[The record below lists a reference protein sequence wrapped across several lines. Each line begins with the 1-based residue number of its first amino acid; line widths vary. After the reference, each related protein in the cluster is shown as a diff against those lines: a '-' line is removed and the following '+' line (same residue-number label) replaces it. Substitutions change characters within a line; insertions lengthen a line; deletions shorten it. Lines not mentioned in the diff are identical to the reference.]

1 MHNSDILLV
10 FQSFCLHMSVCACV
24 CVSGYWGVSVSSGQP
39 WGDRG
44 LVRACSPPLTAL
56 RFINSCQ
63 PLSSSSHLSAP
74 STPIWRS
81 ALKSNGS
88 NKRKPPVTNE
98 KRASDKYLW
107 DTCRSSLYDTGC
119 PKSDGKQT
127 HVILFNTLI
136 TGSLSVLAV
145 TQRM

>member
-1 MHNSDILLV
+1 LHNSDILLV

-24 CVSGYWGVSVSSGQP
+24 CVLGYWGVSVSSGQP

-98 KRASDKYLW
+98 KPQVTSIYGTHAEAPCTIQDVPRAMENKLMSFY
-107 DTCRSSLYDTGC
+107 
-119 PKSDGKQT
+119 
-127 HVILFNTLI
+127 FNILI